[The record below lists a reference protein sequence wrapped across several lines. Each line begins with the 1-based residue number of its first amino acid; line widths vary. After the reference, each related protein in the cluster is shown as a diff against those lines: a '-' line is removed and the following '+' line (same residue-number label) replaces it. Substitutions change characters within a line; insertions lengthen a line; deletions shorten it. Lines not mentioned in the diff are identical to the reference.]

1 MLMRNSMTHRG
12 VEQLVKQYWRNN
24 CYDQILLRSYFAPLL
39 YTEVLSN
46 HFSVILLLQHDT
58 VERNNYQ
65 VDHFILIMSSKVKHL
80 VVNNSASFIQLIF
93 FQIYAFPT
101 YFFRTFP
108 AIGFYQKICLWKL
121 VNFIILYFHGEWW
134 PDKQMNG
141 GLREQK
147 TIHNILSQILA

>member
-1 MLMRNSMTHRG
+1 MSCPVISLKFQMLMRNSMTHRG
-12 VEQLVKQYWRNN
+12 IEQLVKQYWRNN

-93 FQIYAFPT
+93 FPNLCLSYIFFQDLSSNCFLSEKLFMKAGEFYNFVFPW
-101 YFFRTFP
+101 RMV
-108 AIGFYQKICLWKL
+108 AW
-121 VNFIILYFHGEWW
+121 
-134 PDKQMNG
+134 
-141 GLREQK
+141 
-147 TIHNILSQILA
+147 